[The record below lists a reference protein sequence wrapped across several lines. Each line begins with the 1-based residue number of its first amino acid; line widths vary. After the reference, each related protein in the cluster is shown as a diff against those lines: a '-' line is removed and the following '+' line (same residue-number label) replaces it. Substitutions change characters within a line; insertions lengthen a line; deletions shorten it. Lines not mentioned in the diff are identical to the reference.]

1 MKGWGHKTLYGKG
14 SVEFLLINR
23 QLLRFGYKPRNLMHL
38 ENKVALVTG
47 SASER
52 SIGWGIACKLASEG
66 ASLVI
71 NDIPSRRDELA
82 ARVDQLK
89 ALGSGV
95 VMAPADL
102 TRPDQVDQMIKT
114 GVQAFGR
121 LDIVCSNAGMIRWE
135 SFLDIKPA
143 TLRALVDI
151 NVKGNMLV
159 CKAAA
164 NQMIEQGNGG
174 RIVITSSVQT
184 YFHFPVTPVY
194 GATKHA
200 MHIFVGSL
208 ALELASHN
216 ITVNHIGPGW
226 VQTQMNDTSP
236 ELQTEAAVQSQKEAI
251 PFRRAG
257 TTEEMATA
265 VAYFVSKEAA
275 YTTGA
280 YLPVDGG
287 LSISKYSY

>member
-1 MKGWGHKTLYGKG
+1 MRLK
-14 SVEFLLINR
+14 
-23 QLLRFGYKPRNLMHL
+23 
-38 ENKVALVTG
+38 NKVALVTG
-47 SASER
+47 AASER
-52 SIGWGIACKLASEG
+52 SIGWGIARELASEG
-66 ASLVI
+66 AAIVI
-71 NDIPSRRDELA
+71 NDIPARRNELEE
-82 ARVDQLK
+82 RVGQLN
-89 ALGSGV
+89 AMGANS
-95 VMAPADL
+95 VMAPSDL
-102 TRPDQVDQMIKT
+102 TQPAQVEQMID
-114 GVQAFGR
+114 ACIRSFGR

-164 NQMIEQGNGG
+164 EQMIKQGEGG
-174 RIVITSSVQT
+174 RIVVTSSVQT
-184 YFHFPVTPVY
+184 YFHFPITPVY

-208 ALELASHN
+208 ALELAPYN

-236 ELQTEAAVQSQKEAI
+236 ELQTEASIQSQKEAI
-251 PFRRAG
+251 PLRRAG
-257 TTEEMATA
+257 TTEEMASA
-265 VAYFVSKEAA
+265 VAYFISKEAA

-280 YLPVDGG
+280 YLPIDGG

>member
-1 MKGWGHKTLYGKG
+1 M
-14 SVEFLLINR
+14 LIR
-23 QLLRFGYKPRNLMHL
+23 LQLRRFGYKPRNLMHL
-38 ENKVALVTG
+38 KNKVALVTG
-47 SASER
+47 AASDR
-52 SIGWGIACKLASEG
+52 SIGWGIALKLASKG
-66 ASLVI
+66 ASLI
-71 NDIPSRRDELA
+71 LNDIPTRVEELS
-82 ARVDQLK
+82 ARVTQLK
-89 ALGSGV
+89 ELGAKAV
-95 VMAPADL
+95 AAPADL
-102 TRPDQVDQMIKT
+102 TRPEQVDQMMSI
-114 GVQAFGR
+114 GVDAFGR

-135 SFLDIKPA
+135 SFLDIQPT

-164 NQMIEQGNGG
+164 KQMIEQGEGG

-184 YFHFPVTPVY
+184 YFHFPITPVY

-208 ALELASHN
+208 ALELAPYN

-236 ELQTEAAVQSQKEAI
+236 ELQTEGAVQSQKEAI

-257 TTEEMATA
+257 TIEEMATA
-265 VAYFVSKEAA
+265 VAYFVSNKAA